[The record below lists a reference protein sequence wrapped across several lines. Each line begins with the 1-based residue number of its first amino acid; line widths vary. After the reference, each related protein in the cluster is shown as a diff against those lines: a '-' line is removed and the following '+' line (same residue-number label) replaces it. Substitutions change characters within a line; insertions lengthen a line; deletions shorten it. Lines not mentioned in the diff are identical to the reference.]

1 MLNVMNRTLNT
12 GVAAMHKKKRDEV
25 IQQRAAIA
33 TRLGGQ
39 LVEQRRKLEE
49 QALKV
54 EEEHDVKQLLDEER
68 RKCLLQIK
76 GAERKAYEREDLLRL
91 EKERK
96 RKAEIHRFD
105 VATRLKNMET
115 NERFKVQAERRRQI
129 ERENLKQILTKQ
141 RDEFLERRDG
151 ELVRML
157 TCDDDAQLH
166 DDMAL
171 FEAAVKLMVRARETG
186 RPIYPIAKAVQEYR
200 KKNEI
205 DFVPEGKGVKRNKLR
220 DYCWPGYHSKADLS
234 YRLYEQ
240 RDECR
245 RRNDLNLH
253 KMLQNS
259 IKITKMAAEERQ
271 YKPCVGAGIIKCLQ
285 HRGVPAVES
294 VDSFDCNFNAPP
306 NSLFTE

>member
-1 MLNVMNRTLNT
+1 MDRQLHTRA
-12 GVAAMHKKKRDEV
+12 AAMVKKKREDV
-25 IQQRAAIA
+25 IQQRAAMA
-33 TRLGGQ
+33 TRLGRQ

-49 QALKV
+49 QSSKV
-54 EEEHDVKQLLDEER
+54 EEEHDFKQLLDEER
-68 RKCLLQIK
+68 RKYLLQMK
-76 GAERKAYEREDLLRL
+76 RGQRKAYEREHLLRL

-115 NERFKVQAERRRQI
+115 NERFQVQAQRRKQL

-141 RDEFLERRDG
+141 RDEFLERRDA
-151 ELVRML
+151 ELVRKL
-157 TCDDDAQLH
+157 TCDDDAQLQE
-166 DDMAL
+166 DMAF
-171 FEAAVKLMVRARETG
+171 FEEGVNLMVQARETG
-186 RPIYPIAKAVQEYR
+186 RPMYPIAQAVQEYR

-220 DYCWPGYHSKADLS
+220 DYCWPGYHSKADLP

-245 RRNDLNLH
+245 RRNDLKLH

-259 IKITKMAAEERQ
+259 IKITQMAAEERQ
-271 YKPCVGAGIIKCLQ
+271 YKPCVAGGIIKCLQ
-285 HRGVPAVES
+285 HREVPAIES

-306 NSLFTE
+306 NSLFTV